1 MTAVSAV
8 LGAFK
13 DAWSRRRVIVG
24 VYLAL
29 RLVSYSV
36 LAPLLAALIGFS
48 VSLSA
53 QSALT
58 DQDIAGF
65 ILSPAGFVAAVLVLS
80 LLLVVE
86 VLGFALM
93 TAIWRSGAQERFETV
108 RTAVFAIAHRG
119 WPLLQFAVLF
129 VLRVLVLAVPF
140 VLAGLL
146 VAWMLL
152 SDYDINYYLTQKP
165 TEALVAAALIG
176 LLVLLLAALLLVQL
190 TGWALSL
197 HLVLFAKTAPTAAF
211 RESAALM
218 AGKKFRLQRKILVW
232 LILRFLVLNAVALL
246 AGLILNLIPFDLE
259 SGLRGVLTVTLAV
272 AALWMLARLVISAL
286 ALAALARV
294 IDGLYAPDAAL
305 EVPPAPRA
313 KGVKARLLGAIGV
326 LAVVVGVGFWAGA
339 RIIDG
344 ISTKDNVEII
354 AHRGAAGIRPEN
366 TLASVEQALEDGA
379 DWVEIDVQETAD
391 GQIVVVHD
399 SDFMKLAGVDLKV
412 WNATME
418 DLAEID
424 IGGWF
429 DPVYADQRTPLL
441 REVLERARDRAK
453 VLIELKYYGHNENL
467 EHRVIEIVEDLGMQD
482 QVATMSLKYPLVQKM
497 LELRP
502 DWPSGVLAATAVGDL
517 SGLDGDFVAV
527 SAGRASPWLARS
539 LENRGKA
546 LFVWTVNDP
555 LEMSKMIS
563 MGADGLITDEPAL
576 ARKVVAARADLS
588 TPERLVLWLTEELGI
603 ALNDKAYRDGSP

>member
-8 LGAFK
+8 LGAFT

-108 RTAVFAIAHRG
+108 RTAVFAVAHRG

-129 VLRVLVLAVPF
+129 VLRVLVLAAPF

-232 LILRFLVLNAVALL
+232 LLLRFLMLNAVALL

-272 AALWMLARLVISAL
+272 AGLWMLARLVISAL

>member
-8 LGAFK
+8 LGAFT

-108 RTAVFAIAHRG
+108 RTAVFAVAHRG

-129 VLRVLVLAVPF
+129 VLRVLVLAAPF

-176 LLVLLLAALLLVQL
+176 LMVLLLAALLLVQL

-232 LILRFLVLNAVALL
+232 LILRFLMLNAAALL

>member
-8 LGAFK
+8 LGAFT

-108 RTAVFAIAHRG
+108 RTAVFAVAHRG

-129 VLRVLVLAVPF
+129 VLRVLVLAAPF

-232 LILRFLVLNAVALL
+232 LILRFLMLNAVALL

>member
-1 MTAVSAV
+1 M
-8 LGAFK
+8 
-13 DAWSRRRVIVG
+13 
-24 VYLAL
+24 
-29 RLVSYSV
+29 
-36 LAPLLAALIGFS
+36 
-48 VSLSA
+48 
-53 QSALT
+53 
-58 DQDIAGF
+58 
-65 ILSPAGFVAAVLVLS
+65 
-80 LLLVVE
+80 
-86 VLGFALM
+86 
-93 TAIWRSGAQERFETV
+93 
-108 RTAVFAIAHRG
+108 
-119 WPLLQFAVLF
+119 
-129 VLRVLVLAVPF
+129 
-140 VLAGLL
+140 
-146 VAWMLL
+146 
-152 SDYDINYYLTQKP
+152 
-165 TEALVAAALIG
+165 
-176 LLVLLLAALLLVQL
+176 
-190 TGWALSL
+190 
-197 HLVLFAKTAPTAAF
+197 
-211 RESAALM
+211 
-218 AGKKFRLQRKILVW
+218 
-232 LILRFLVLNAVALL
+232 
-246 AGLILNLIPFDLE
+246 
-259 SGLRGVLTVTLAV
+259 LTVTLAV

>member
-8 LGAFK
+8 LGAFT

-108 RTAVFAIAHRG
+108 RTAVFAVAHRG

-129 VLRVLVLAVPF
+129 VLRVLVLAAPF

-232 LILRFLVLNAVALL
+232 LLLRFLMLNAVALL